1 MRRRRAAVG
10 KSAPLVMRDPSML
23 ALPQTPVTLRTETGR
38 FRNAAAFALF
48 MSAVATLWV
57 LARALIFWFA
67 AQPLRWSALPVGS
80 AHLVVDP
87 RVLLITPPVA
97 VIAFV
102 CSFRR
107 PHAAA
112 SHPSPRA

>member
-1 MRRRRAAVG
+1 VRRRRAAVG

-23 ALPQTPVTLRTETGR
+23 AHPQTPVTPTERGR
-38 FRNAAAFALF
+38 FRKAAAFALF

-57 LARALIFWFA
+57 LAPALISWLA

-87 RVLLITPPVA
+87 RVLVITPPVA

-107 PHAAA
+107 PHAPA